1 MTPLPRAG
9 AGGGGRG
16 SDFSIWAERF
26 RLKWYTM
33 GLSRPA
39 RGRGLRKDS
48 MRRAKIVCTIGS
60 ATRSAGKIEA
70 LIRAGADMFR
80 LNFSH
85 GTLAEHVE
93 TIRFIREASR
103 QIGKPVAILQD
114 LQGPRIRLGTFRDGA
129 VSVRPGDRFT
139 LTARPVSGDPS
150 QVSINDPALIKAAER
165 SARIFIADGLIQ
177 LRVMEATDTDLIC
190 EVVDGGTLSDHKG
203 VNLPGVDFHREA
215 LTEKDRDD
223 IRFGLEQ
230 GVDYIAVSFVQGP
243 EDVLAAKRL
252 MTGEK
257 QPAFIIAK
265 LETPKG
271 VRQLDSILDVT
282 DGVMIARG
290 DLGVEMEPQEVPLVQ
305 KEIIEKANR
314 SNVVVITATQMLE
327 SMTHNPRPTR
337 AEASDVANAVFDGT
351 DAVMLSAE
359 TSIGLYPAEAVS
371 MMHRIVES
379 AESRS
384 VRWRRLR
391 KEEQAGTGSLPEASC
406 EAAAQAAMEIGAK
419 AIVALTQSGSTAR
432 LISKFRPAV
441 PILAFAPSEIVRRRM
456 ALYWGVEPRFMPP
469 IDEED
474 RLIAQVE
481 RTLMDDGVARS
492 KDRFVIVFGFP
503 IRQKG
508 PTNMI
513 KLHQIE

>member
-1 MTPLPRAG
+1 
-9 AGGGGRG
+9 
-16 SDFSIWAERF
+16 
-26 RLKWYTM
+26 
-33 GLSRPA
+33 
-39 RGRGLRKDS
+39 

-60 ATRSAGKIEA
+60 ATRSAGKIA
-70 LIRAGADMFR
+70 DLIRAGADMFR

-85 GTLAEHVE
+85 GAHGEHAE
-93 TIRFIREASR
+93 TIGFIREASK
-103 QIGKPVAILQD
+103 QLGKPVAILQD
-114 LQGPRIRLGTFRDGA
+114 LQGPRIRLGTFKEGA
-129 VSVRPGDRFT
+129 VSIRRGDRFT
-139 LTARPVSGDPS
+139 LTSRPVSGDQT
-150 QVSINDPALIKAAER
+150 QVSVNDPALIMEAGR
-165 SARIFIADGLIQ
+165 SARIFVADGLIQ
-177 LRVMEATDTDLIC
+177 LRVRQATDTDLVC

-215 LTEKDRDD
+215 LTEKDRED

-230 GVDYIAVSFVQGP
+230 CVDYIAVSFVQGP
-243 EDVLAAKRL
+243 EDVMAAKQL
-252 MTGEK
+252 MKGGK
-257 QPAFIIAK
+257 QPVPIIAK
-265 LETPKG
+265 LETPKA
-271 VRQLDSILDVT
+271 VRRLDSILDVA

-290 DLGVEMEPQEVPLVQ
+290 DLGVEMEPEEVPLVQ
-305 KEIIEKANR
+305 KEIIEKANGG
-314 SNVVVITATQMLE
+314 NVTVITATQMLE

-359 TSIGLYPAEAVS
+359 TTIGLFPVEAVS

-384 VRWRRLR
+384 VRWHRTR
-391 KEEQAGTGSLPEASC
+391 KEERHGAGSLPEASC
-406 EAAAQAAMEIGAK
+406 EAAAHAAMEIGAK
-419 AIVALTQSGSTAR
+419 AIVAFTQSGSTAR

-441 PILAFAPSEIVRRRM
+441 PILAFASSETVRQRM

-469 IDEED
+469 IDEAD

-481 RTLMDDGVARS
+481 RILMDEGLARS

>member
-1 MTPLPRAG
+1 
-9 AGGGGRG
+9 
-16 SDFSIWAERF
+16 
-26 RLKWYTM
+26 
-33 GLSRPA
+33 
-39 RGRGLRKDS
+39 
-48 MRRAKIVCTIGS
+48 MRRAKIVCTIGTV
-60 ATRSAGKIEA
+60 TRSAGKIEE
-70 LIRAGADMFR
+70 LIRAGADMLR

-85 GTLAEHVE
+85 GTHDDHVE
-93 TIRFIREASR
+93 TIRFVREASQR
-103 QIGKPVAILQD
+103 IGKPVAILQD

-150 QVSINDPALIKAAER
+150 RVSVNDPALIKAAGR
-165 SARIFIADGLIQ
+165 SARVFIADGLIQ
-177 LRVMEATDTDLIC
+177 LRVTEATDTDLIC

-215 LTEKDRDD
+215 LTEKDRED

-243 EDVLAAKRL
+243 EDVLAAKQL
-252 MTGEK
+252 MAGVK
-257 QPAFIIAK
+257 QPPSIIAK
-265 LETPKG
+265 LETPKAVG
-271 VRQLDSILDVT
+271 RLDSILEVA

-290 DLGVEMEPQEVPLVQ
+290 DLGVEMEPEEVPLVQ

-314 SNVVVITATQMLE
+314 SNAVVITATQMLE

-337 AEASDVANAVFDGT
+337 AEASDVANAIFDGT

-359 TSIGLYPAEAVS
+359 TSIGLFPVESVS
-371 MMHRIVES
+371 MMHRIVTS

-384 VRWRRLR
+384 VRWHRTR
-391 KEEQAGTGSLPEASC
+391 KEERRGTGSLPAAAC
-406 EAAAQAAMEIGAK
+406 EAAAHAAMEIGAK
-419 AIVALTQSGSTAR
+419 AIVAFTQSGSTAR
-432 LISKFRPAV
+432 RISKVRPAV
-441 PILAFAPSEIVRRRM
+441 PILAFASSETVRRRM
-456 ALYWGVEPRFMPP
+456 ALYWGVEPRFMPSV
-469 IDEED
+469 DVAD

-481 RTLMDDGVARS
+481 RILMDEGLARS

-503 IRQKG
+503 IRLKG

>member
-1 MTPLPRAG
+1 
-9 AGGGGRG
+9 
-16 SDFSIWAERF
+16 
-26 RLKWYTM
+26 
-33 GLSRPA
+33 
-39 RGRGLRKDS
+39 

-60 ATRSAGKIEA
+60 ASRSAGKISE
-70 LIRAGADMFR
+70 LVLAGADMFR

-85 GTLAEHVE
+85 GTHDEHAE
-93 TIRFIREASR
+93 TIGFIREASK
-103 QIGKPVAILQD
+103 QLGKPIAILQD
-114 LQGPRIRLGTFRDGA
+114 LQGPRIRLGTFRDGT
-129 VSVRPGDRFT
+129 VSVRRGDRFT
-139 LTARPVSGDPS
+139 LTARPVSGDQR
-150 QVSINDPALIKAAER
+150 QVSVNDPALIKEAGR

-215 LTEKDRDD
+215 LTEKDRED
-223 IRFGLEQ
+223 IRFGLGQ
-230 GVDYIAVSFVQGP
+230 DVDYIAVSFVQGP
-243 EDVLAAKRL
+243 EDVLAAKQL
-252 MTGEK
+252 MKGKK
-257 QPAFIIAK
+257 QPVPIIAK
-265 LETPKG
+265 LETPKA
-271 VRQLDSILDVT
+271 VQRLDAILEVA

-290 DLGVEMEPQEVPLVQ
+290 DLGIEMEPEEVPLVQ
-305 KEIIEKANR
+305 KDIIEKANR

-359 TSIGLYPAEAVS
+359 TSIGLFPVEAVS

-384 VRWRRLR
+384 VRWQRTR
-391 KEEQAGTGSLPEASC
+391 KEERHGSGSLPEAAC
-406 EAAAQAAMEIGAK
+406 EAAAHAAMEIGAK
-419 AIVALTQSGSTAR
+419 AIVAFTQSGSTAR
-432 LISKFRPAV
+432 RISKFRPAV
-441 PILAFAPSEIVRRRM
+441 PILAFASSETVQHRM

-469 IDEED
+469 IDEAD

-481 RTLMDDGVARS
+481 RIMVDEGLARS